1 MRDTIKPI
9 DQQIAL
15 LVQRG
20 MQVEDE
26 AYTKR
31 VLADLGYYHLGFYW
45 HAFEDKT
52 TSTHQFQA
60 NTKFEAVVSLY
71 EFEFSLKQLLLKY
84 LRRIEINLR
93 TQLIN
98 KISLAHPHSPTWFVD
113 KDIVSENFISKFNK
127 TIYTYR
133 FKQDNL
139 MIKKHHIKHQEKY
152 APAQK
157 TLEYMTL
164 GQIVKLYCAL
174 KNNEDKITISSSF
187 GIKTPETF
195 TTYLWAITETRNR
208 CAHGNVLY
216 DMNLHESI
224 RKGPAGKMNTQGNQK
239 ISGVIQVIDYMVG
252 QIGQELQN
260 EFRNEFLRLYDSYQ
274 MQDGIFPIVK
284 SFIEGKEFADFFC

>member
-1 MRDTIKPI
+1 MGDIIISI
-9 DQQIAL
+9 DQQIKL

-20 MQVEDE
+20 MLVQNKVY
-26 AYTKR
+26 AKR

-45 HAFEDKT
+45 HAFENT
-52 TSTHQFQA
+52 TNSAHQFRA

-71 EFEFSLKQLLLKY
+71 EFEFSIKQLLLRY

-93 TQLIN
+93 TKLIN
-98 KISLAHPHSPTWFVD
+98 KISAAYPLSPTWFVD
-113 KDIVSENFISKFNK
+113 KDVISENFISKFKK

-133 FKQDNL
+133 FKHDNL
-139 MIKKHHIKHQEKY
+139 MIKKHHAKHQAQY

-174 KNNEDKITISSSF
+174 KNDKDKCTISLSYDIES
-187 GIKTPETF
+187 PETF

-224 RKGPAGKMNTQGNQK
+224 HKGPAGNMNTQGNKK
-239 ISGVIQVIDYMVG
+239 ISGVIRVIDYMVG
-252 QIGQELQN
+252 QIEQEVQKD
-260 EFRNEFLRLYDSYQ
+260 FRNEFCHLFNSYQ
-274 MQDGIFPIVK
+274 AQDSISPIVK
-284 SFIEGKEFADFFC
+284 SFIEGKELEDFFC